1 MAVPL
6 IVPPGVS
13 DLKNFRALESW
24 HQAVQA
30 MLKLTGSRTID
41 VGSIASGAT
50 GSLTVTVTGAR
61 ADVGQTVQVGLP
73 STVNTGLVPWGT
85 ITADDVVTVY
95 LYNRTGSPID
105 PASATYHVRVMP

>member
-6 IVPPGVS
+6 IAPPGVS

-24 HQAVQA
+24 HQAVHA

-41 VGSIASGAT
+41 VGSIAAGAT
-50 GSLTVTVTGAR
+50 GSLTVPVTGAR
-61 ADVGQTVQVGLP
+61 ADAGQTVQVGLP

-105 PASATYHVRVMP
+105 PASATYYVRVMS

>member
-6 IVPPGVS
+6 IAPPGVS

-24 HQAVQA
+24 HQAVHA

-41 VGSIASGAT
+41 VGSIAAGAT

-61 ADVGQTVQVGLP
+61 ADAGQTVQVGLP
-73 STVNTGLVPWGT
+73 SAIDTGLVPWGT

-105 PASATYHVRVMP
+105 PASATYYVRVMS

>member
-6 IVPPGVS
+6 PAPPGVA

-30 MLKLTGSRTID
+30 MLRLTGSRTLD
-41 VGSIASGAT
+41 VGSIAAGAT
-50 GSLTVTVTGAR
+50 GSFTVTVTGAR
-61 ADVGQTVQVGLP
+61 ANVGQTVQVGLP
-73 STVNTGLVPWGT
+73 SAVDTGLVPWGT

-105 PASATYHVRVMP
+105 PPSSTYYVRVMS